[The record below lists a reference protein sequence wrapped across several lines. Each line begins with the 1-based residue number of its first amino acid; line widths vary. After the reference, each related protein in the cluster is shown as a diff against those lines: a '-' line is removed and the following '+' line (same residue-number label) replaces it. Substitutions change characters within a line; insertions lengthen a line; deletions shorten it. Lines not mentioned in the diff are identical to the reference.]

1 MATIPPN
8 IANSLSRKTSNVS
21 EISDLQENSSEQSTR
36 SFGNNVV
43 NSTKGLESAGK
54 AGLNSWESCYYC
66 PRENFKAVNEFV
78 KHLRERHCTREGGS
92 YVCRYGFNGVCPSLP
107 LDGVSDRDYDAHVA
121 KYHVNQQTRE
131 MPPEWSV
138 FSAAQNLPAVLNDP
152 SRGKQSNLFTKKWGV
167 DFVERNHVPATPYL
181 PEVTHTDFEKYLA
194 KIGKRYKRHERLCS
208 QQAMEL
214 EEAGTKGTSAMPS
227 SPSHDVNLNA
237 IPDIFLKE
245 QLNLQHA
252 PTFSQVFPDILQS
265 SSGEDRRRTGR
276 LLQEQLSHYLDIV
289 EVKIAQQVSQKSAAF
304 FHAMTSQ
311 DAIMSEMQEAAKKVK
326 ALRSSLRALN
336 ETVVVDTF
344 RVLRYAQRRQNF
356 EEVLDKL
363 RLMAT
368 VHKTQPMLQLLL
380 GTQDYVAALDL
391 IGTTQEILTQE
402 LIGVHCFKH
411 LPMQL
416 HEMEKLIDKMLTTE
430 FERYATTDLNRPLSD
445 VLKETDSVCAEEDKL
460 VCIVMG
466 LLRMKN
472 FSFVDAYKD
481 EAIVTIKAIIK
492 QLVIE
497 FIASSDAELCLTG
510 AGEEAQSL
518 TISEWIALLAKV
530 KVALLTVLQ
539 RIHAVTHIM
548 RQTIDAAAGGSCE
561 SQGAKAAQE
570 TAVNLIDS
578 EAFLTASD
586 QSQVHEK
593 LDELLTAICH
603 YCHERC
609 ANLVS
614 QQSLEKSVAT
624 AEEISQLSSLVDDF
638 AQGCESICGVA
649 SVPLKVAVKVQA
661 SRFANRFH
669 AERKQ
674 KLALLLDT
682 ERWRQVDIPNEFQK
696 IIDRICDNKEFC
708 GVGGSALSISS
719 ALTNGHGHSAAAQQ
733 ANPVLLVE
741 SKPYTLVASALLLVQ
756 MLCEY
761 CRCAQRLPIVA
772 GYLARNVVDLLRT
785 FNSRSCQL
793 VIGAGALRVAGLKT
807 ITSTN
812 LALVSRAL
820 QLVLWLLPK
829 IKIHFQTFDAT
840 AVTGF
845 DIIERDYHGHIKE
858 IENKIYGIVSDRV
871 AMQLDSWDARPPI
884 PSQCFRIISRHLV
897 KLHEAIAPILPE
909 QQIHAIYSIV
919 HKNFKDKLRERLLDL
934 NIINNGGPQHG
945 VVTSELTFYMETLR
959 TLKALPAAEL
969 DDSIR
974 ESIWN
979 F

>member
-1 MATIPPN
+1 MATEHDITSSMKRQTAFVN
-8 IANSLSRKTSNVS
+8 ETKSQNKETALTSDSLSSRTGLAINTKTLV
-21 EISDLQENSSEQSTR
+21 T
-36 SFGNNVV
+36 GNG
-43 NSTKGLESAGK
+43 TKHT
-54 AGLNSWESCYYC
+54 WESCYYC
-66 PRENFKAVNEFV
+66 TRENFKDVSEFV

-92 YVCRYGFNGVCPSLP
+92 FVCRYGFNGVCPSLP

-121 KYHVNQQTRE
+121 KYHVNNQTRE

-167 DFVERNHVPATPYL
+167 DFVERSHIPASPRL
-181 PEVTHTDFEKYLA
+181 PEISIDDFEKYIS
-194 KIGKRYKRHERLCS
+194 KIGKRYKRHERLNA
-208 QQAMEL
+208 QQAEALL
-214 EEAGTKGTSAMPS
+214 EESSGSSLPKGAVPTSPTHEANLS
-227 SPSHDVNLNA
+227 S
-237 IPDIFLKE
+237 IPEIFLKDN
-245 QLNLQHA
+245 LNLQHA
-252 PTFSQVFPDILQS
+252 PTFVQVFPGLMQNPGGD
-265 SSGEDRRRTGR
+265 ERRQTGR

-311 DAIMSEMQEAAKKVK
+311 DAIMSEMQEAAKKVQ
-326 ALRSSLRALN
+326 ALRSSLRTLN

-344 RVLRYAQRRQNF
+344 RVLRFAQRRQNF
-356 EEVLDKL
+356 EKVLDKL
-363 RLMAT
+363 CLMAT

-391 IGTTQEILTQE
+391 IGTTQEILAQE

-416 HEMEKLIDKMLTTE
+416 NEMEKLIDKMLTTE
-430 FERYATTDLNRPLSD
+430 FERYTTTDLNRPLQD

-466 LLRMKN
+466 LLRKKN
-472 FSFVDAYKD
+472 FSFVEAYKD
-481 EAIVTIKAIIK
+481 EAIVTIRTIIK

-497 FIASSDAELCLTG
+497 FIATSDAEICLTG
-510 AGEEAQSL
+510 HGEEAQNL
-518 TISEWIALLAKV
+518 TFSEWIALLAKAT
-530 KVALLTVLQ
+530 VALLTVLQ
-539 RIHAVTHIM
+539 RIQAVTHIM
-548 RQTIDAAAGGSCE
+548 RQTTDAAAGRPFNDD
-561 SQGAKAAQE
+561 ANDNQE
-570 TAVNLIDS
+570 AAVNLIDS
-578 EAFLTASD
+578 EAFLTATD
-586 QSQVHEK
+586 QAQVHEK
-593 LDELLTAICH
+593 LNELLVAVCH

-614 QQSLEKSVAT
+614 QQSLEKFVAS
-624 AEEISQLSSLVDDF
+624 AEEIAQLASLVDEFTD
-638 AQGCESICGVA
+638 GCQAICGVKN
-649 SVPLKVAVKVQA
+649 VPLKVALKVQA

-669 AERKQ
+669 SERKK

-696 IIDRICDNKEFC
+696 IIDRVAENKEFLVDEKAASVMLN
-708 GVGGSALSISS
+708 GHLGHQNSISS
-719 ALTNGHGHSAAAQQ
+719 Q

-741 SKPYTLVASALLLVQ
+741 NKPYTLVGSALLLVQ

-772 GYLARNVVDLLRT
+772 GYLSRHVVDLLRN

-820 QLVLWLLPK
+820 QLILWLLPK
-829 IKIHFQTFDAT
+829 IKHHFQILDSS

-845 DIIERDYHGHIKE
+845 EGIERELQSHVKE
-858 IENKIYGIVSDRV
+858 IENKIYSIVMERIS
-871 AMQLDSWDARPPI
+871 MQLEAWDARPPI
-884 PSQCFRIISRHLV
+884 PSQSFRIISRHLV

-909 QQIHAIYSIV
+909 QQIHAMYGIV
-919 HKNFKDKLRERLLDL
+919 HKNFKDKLREMLLKL

-959 TLKALPAAEL
+959 TLKALPPEDL
-969 DDSIR
+969 DDSIQ
-974 ESIWN
+974 ESIWL

>member
-1 MATIPPN
+1 MATVKHSQ
-8 IANSLSRKTSNVS
+8 SLARKTSLTS
-21 EISDLQENSSEQSTR
+21 ERQENSGITALAPPSKTPAVNVNAKSTTT
-36 SFGNNVV
+36 SAIEIVNN
-43 NSTKGLESAGK
+43 AQ
-54 AGLNSWESCYYC
+54 NSWESCYYC
-66 PRENFKAVNEFV
+66 PRENFKAINEFV

-92 YVCRYGFNGVCPSLP
+92 FVCRYGFNGVCPSLP

-167 DFVERNHVPATPYL
+167 DFVERNHVPPSPRI
-181 PEVTHTDFEKYLA
+181 PEVTMNDFEKYIG
-194 KIGKRYKRHERLCS
+194 KIGKRYKRHERLNS
-208 QQAMEL
+208 QQVMSL
-214 EEAGTKGTSAMPS
+214 EEASAS
-227 SPSHDVNLNA
+227 SAIHATPTHHINLSE

-245 QLNLQHA
+245 NLNLQHA
-252 PTFSQVFPDILQS
+252 PTFSQVFPDVMQS
-265 SSGEDRRRTGR
+265 PDGEERKRTGR
-276 LLQEQLSHYLDIV
+276 LLQEKLSHYLDIV

-311 DAIMSEMQEAAKKVK
+311 DAIMTEMKEAAKRVQ
-326 ALRSSLRALN
+326 ALRSSLNLLN
-336 ETVVVDTF
+336 ETVVIDTF
-344 RVLRYAQRRQNF
+344 RVLRFAQRRQNF
-356 EEVLDKL
+356 EEVVDKL

-402 LIGVHCFKH
+402 LIGIHCFKH

-416 HEMEKLIDKMLTTE
+416 NEMEKLIDKMLTTE

-472 FSFVDAYKD
+472 FSFVDAYKE

-497 FIASSDAELCLTG
+497 FIATSDAEICLTG

-518 TISEWIALLAKV
+518 SVGEWIALLAKAT
-530 KVALLTVLQ
+530 VALLTVLQ
-539 RIHAVTHIM
+539 RIHAVTNIM
-548 RQTIDAAAGGSCE
+548 RQTIDAAAGGPSNSGGNAPE
-561 SQGAKAAQE
+561 AA
-570 TAVNLIDS
+570 AVNLIDS
-578 EAFLTASD
+578 EAFLTVSD
-586 QSQVHEK
+586 QSHVHEK
-593 LDELLTAICH
+593 IDDLLAAVCH

-609 ANLVS
+609 ANVVT

-624 AEEISQLSSLVDDF
+624 ADEISQLSSLVEDF
-638 AQGCESICGVA
+638 SQGCESICGVA

-669 AERKQ
+669 SERKQ

-696 IIDRICDNKEFC
+696 IIDRISENKEFC
-708 GVGGSALSISS
+708 GVTSTQTGGSMA
-719 ALTNGHGHSAAAQQ
+719 NGHVSMGSSTQ

-772 GYLARNVVDLLRT
+772 GYLSRNVVDLLRT

-829 IKIHFQTFDAT
+829 IKVHFQNLDSQ
-840 AVTGF
+840 AVAGF

-858 IENKIYGIVSDRV
+858 IENKIYGIVNDRV
-871 AMQLDSWDARPPI
+871 AAQLDSWDARPPI
-884 PSQCFRIISRHLV
+884 PSQSFRNISRHLV

-909 QQIHAIYSIV
+909 QQIHAIYGIV
-919 HKNFKDKLRERLLDL
+919 HKNFKDKLRERLLSL

-959 TLKALPAAEL
+959 TLKALPPADL

-974 ESIWN
+974 ESIWT

>member
-1 MATIPPN
+1 MATVQHSQTL
-8 IANSLSRKTSNVS
+8 ARKTSLTNIEKPEKS
-21 EISDLQENSSEQSTR
+21 TLNSLLPA
-36 SFGNNVV
+36 NNVV
-43 NSTKGLESAGK
+43 VHAKSSA
-54 AGLNSWESCYYC
+54 ASPAVEAVNNAHNSWESCYYC

-92 YVCRYGFNGVCPSLP
+92 FVCRYGFNGVCPSLP

-167 DFVERNHVPATPYL
+167 DFVERNHVPASPRI
-181 PEVTHTDFEKYLA
+181 PEVTMNDFEKYMG
-194 KIGKRYKRHERLCS
+194 KIGKRYKRHERLNS
-208 QQAMEL
+208 QQQAMTL
-214 EEAGTKGTSAMPS
+214 EEASAAAVASKGTSGTLHSTATS
-227 SPSHDVNLNA
+227 QEINLSE
-237 IPDIFLKE
+237 IPEIFLKE
-245 QLNLQHA
+245 NLNLQHA
-252 PTFSQVFPDILQS
+252 PTFGQVFPNVMQS
-265 SSGEDRRRTGR
+265 PSGAERKRTGR

-289 EVKIAQQVSQKSAAF
+289 EVKIAQQVAQKSAAF

-311 DAIMSEMQEAAKKVK
+311 DAIMCEMQEAAKRVK
-326 ALRSSLRALN
+326 ALRSSLGSLN
-336 ETVVVDTF
+336 ETVVIDTF

-356 EEVLDKL
+356 EEVVDKL
-363 RLMAT
+363 CLMAT

-416 HEMEKLIDKMLTTE
+416 NEMEKLIDKMLTTE

-472 FSFVDAYKD
+472 FSFVEAYKD

-497 FIASSDAELCLTG
+497 FIATSDAEICLTG

-518 TISEWIALLAKV
+518 TVGEWIALLAKAT
-530 KVALLTVLQ
+530 VALLTVLQ
-539 RIHAVTHIM
+539 RIQAVTHIM
-548 RQTIDAAAGGSCE
+548 RQTIDAAAGGSC
-561 SQGAKAAQE
+561 KAGGDN
-570 TAVNLIDS
+570 AVNLIDS

-586 QSQVHEK
+586 QTHVHEK
-593 LDELLTAICH
+593 LDELLAAVCH

-614 QQSLEKSVAT
+614 QQSLEKTVAT
-624 AEEISQLSSLVDDF
+624 TEELAQLSSLVEDF
-638 AQGCESICGVA
+638 GQGCELICGVA

-669 AERKQ
+669 SERKQ

-696 IIDRICDNKEFC
+696 IIDRIGENKEF
-708 GVGGSALSISS
+708 
-719 ALTNGHGHSAAAQQ
+719 SAAAAISNGPVANGHVGAVTSV

-772 GYLARNVVDLLRT
+772 GYLSRNVVDLLRT

-829 IKIHFQTFDAT
+829 IKSHFQSLDAT
-840 AVTGF
+840 AVAGF
-845 DIIERDYHGHIKE
+845 DIIERDYQGHIKE

-871 AMQLDSWDARPPI
+871 AAQLDSWDARPPI
-884 PSQCFRIISRHLV
+884 PSQCFRNISRHLV

-909 QQIHAIYSIV
+909 LQIHAIYGIV
-919 HKNFKDKLRERLLDL
+919 HRNFKDKLRKKLLDL
-934 NIINNGGPQHG
+934 NILNNGGPQHG

-959 TLKALPAAEL
+959 TLKALPAPEL

-974 ESIWN
+974 ESIWT